1 MKKRFG
7 DRRDAYRVRD
17 VHGMQYIMN
26 DFFKTRNEA
35 IVYMN
40 AKIDVTNFVKYID
53 NLKKEHPDVTYFHGM
68 VDILAHAVYSRPY
81 LNRFVANRKIWEHKD
96 VSFGATI
103 KAEFEDKSEECI
115 MVMKVLPEWT
125 LLDLSKSIKEKV
137 NKIRNNQSA
146 DIDGVVEFVGHLP
159 NPLRIPIVGFL
170 KFLDRHGWLPKSLM
184 DDNLYYA
191 TAIVSDIGVFKT
203 GAIYH
208 HLVDF
213 GTNSMV
219 VTFGEIK
226 KESDGRSYME
236 FGATIDERIADG
248 FYFCKALKLIEYMFD
263 NPDVMMKPAS
273 EHIHMPLPVE
283 KKKNREISKED

>member
-1 MKKRFG
+1 M
-7 DRRDAYRVRD
+7 
-17 VHGMQYIMN
+17 
-26 DFFKTRNEA
+26 
-35 IVYMN
+35 
-40 AKIDVTNFVKYID
+40 
-53 NLKKEHPDVTYFHGM
+53 
-68 VDILAHAVYSRPY
+68 
-81 LNRFVANRKIWEHKD
+81 
-96 VSFGATI
+96 
-103 KAEFEDKSEECI
+103 
-115 MVMKVLPEWT
+115 
-125 LLDLSKSIKEKV
+125 
-137 NKIRNNQSA
+137 
-146 DIDGVVEFVGHLP
+146 
-159 NPLRIPIVGFL
+159 

-263 NPDVMMKPAS
+263 NPEVMMKPAS

-283 KKKNREISKED
+283 KKNKKESKED